1 MVNKDY
7 RLWHHVWQGCGLG
20 FISAAD
26 LCVSTRTDGRI
37 YREKAIF
44 RPHGRKKITVT
55 VHFIKLIYDNHAIG
69 HLC

>member
-1 MVNKDY
+1 MSRLCLLLCLFVCFFKTVLPFMVNKDY

-44 RPHGRKKITVT
+44 RPHGRKK
-55 VHFIKLIYDNHAIG
+55 
-69 HLC
+69 